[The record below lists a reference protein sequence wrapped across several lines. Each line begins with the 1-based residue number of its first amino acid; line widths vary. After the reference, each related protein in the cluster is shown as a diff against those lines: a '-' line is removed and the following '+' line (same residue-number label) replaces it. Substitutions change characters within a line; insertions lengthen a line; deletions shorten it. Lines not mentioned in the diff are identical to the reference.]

1 MKKKFVRCVIKGKIE
16 TGIVEEGTVY
26 RLEGALF
33 GDAAKGPILGKIED
47 VESFLPPVV
56 PSKVVAVGLNYRE
69 YAIEVGLPIPEVPL
83 LFIKPST
90 AVIAHGDEG
99 VYPRFMT

>member
-33 GDAAKGPILGKIED
+33 GDA
-47 VESFLPPVV
+47 
-56 PSKVVAVGLNYRE
+56 
-69 YAIEVGLPIPEVPL
+69 
-83 LFIKPST
+83 T
-90 AVIAHGDEG
+90 AVDHFADGDTVLFKAVDDGGGTEG
-99 VYPRFMT
+99 GGFDESA